1 MNKLET
7 QAREELEY
15 AREHDYV
22 WYFDMLMEK
31 AQMEEDPEV
40 HIVKLYEE
48 HWDKVKAAIQ
58 KDYYHALAD
67 GIIAKPSPNHMMSL
81 RDSISTLG
89 LET

>member
-1 MNKLET
+1 
-7 QAREELEY
+7 
-15 AREHDYV
+15 
-22 WYFDMLMEK
+22 
-31 AQMEEDPEV
+31 MEEDPEV